1 MMFLCFVFVFFFYIY
16 GDPLDLH
23 VLTPSFPTLRSSDLR
38 EAVRI
43 AFPPH
48 LAVADDVDAQF
59 LLIADRHQRRGFL
72 RIGEPWVRDAPQRLG
87 THARRQAGIQPLAV
101 DQPVR
106 LGVASDD
113 RRGQDGMVEQGCSSR
128 IFGRYSIYFVLY
140 LFHSNTSRGG

>member
-72 RIGEPWVRDAPQRLG
+72 RIGEPRSEEHTSELQSLMR
-87 THARRQAGIQPLAV
+87 ISYAV
-101 DQPVR
+101 FCLKKKKKHISTNTQ
-106 LGVASDD
+106 LLTLL
-113 RRGQDGMVEQGCSSR
+113 
-128 IFGRYSIYFVLY
+128 YSQI
-140 LFHSNTSRGG
+140 TITI